1 MQLPRPAGRVRLRA
15 PHAHRPRL
23 THACPC
29 DPRTRP
35 VESAESMPQL
45 LDLEFVTVIGKGGV
59 GKTTVTAALA
69 LAAAAR
75 GKRVLVAMCNV
86 KERMSWLLEVAPIGV
101 DVRNVLPRV
110 DAVNM
115 TPAHALAEYGM
126 MILKVRALY
135 RAIFENRWVSA
146 FLRGTPGIEAWSM
159 LGKAFW
165 HATEDR
171 LEDGSRRYDMVI
183 LDAPATGHGLEML
196 RVPKVLVE
204 IAPPG
209 LLRREAERAW
219 ALFHDTERAG
229 VALVTLPEDMP
240 TSETLELYDVVTGEL
255 ALPVAGLIVNC
266 TLPVVFDVAERSVI
280 AGLPARLGAGS
291 SLGSIAAAAR
301 VRALREG
308 MQEESFARLARIP
321 APRTDLPLLFVPEF
335 RRAAIEKLSGSFR

>member
-1 MQLPRPAGRVRLRA
+1 M
-15 PHAHRPRL
+15 PH
-23 THACPC
+23 
-29 DPRTRP
+29 
-35 VESAESMPQL
+35 L

-75 GKRVLVAMCNV
+75 GKRVLIAMCNV
-86 KERMSWLLEVAPIGV
+86 KERLSWLLEVPPIGP
-101 DVRNVLPRV
+101 DVRHLMPNV

-115 TPAHALAEYGM
+115 TPSHALAEYGM

-165 HATEDR
+165 HSTQDF
-171 LEDGSRRYDMVI
+171 LEDGSRRYDLVI

-204 IAPPG
+204 VAPPG

-219 ALFHDTERAG
+219 ELFHDAKRAG

-240 TSETLELYDVVTGEL
+240 TSETLELYDVVTREL
-255 ALPVAGLIVNC
+255 ELPVAGLVVNG
-266 TLPVVFDVAERSVI
+266 TLPVVFDPEERGVI
-280 AGLPARLGAGS
+280 AGLPARLGEQSGLT
-291 SLGSIAAAAR
+291 SLAAASR
-301 VRALREG
+301 VRALRED
-308 MQEESFARLARIP
+308 MQDDSFARLARIP

-335 RRAAIEKLSGSFR
+335 RRAAIETLAASFR